1 MTGGPDR
8 HAELPFDP
16 DTPAEPPPPGPL
28 HLRIDAVLLVAAG
41 GLVGTL
47 ARYGL
52 ADIDPVRAGRW
63 PWATFVAN
71 LGGAF
76 VLGLLLELL
85 ARRGPDQGGRQRIRL
100 LLGTGFCGAL
110 TTFSTLAVE
119 SDLLVRDHHLGLAG
133 GYLAATAFG
142 GLVAT
147 VAGIALGA
155 APGATRGGGR

>member
-1 MTGGPDR
+1 MSGGPDR
-8 HAELPFDP
+8 HSELPFDP
-16 DTPAEPPPPGPL
+16 DTPAELPSPGPL
-28 HLRIDAVLLVAAG
+28 HLRADAVLLVAAG
-41 GLVGTL
+41 GFVGTL

-52 ADIDPVRAGRW
+52 AELDPVQAGHW
-63 PWATFVAN
+63 PWATFGAN

-85 ARRGPDQGGRQRIRL
+85 ARRGPDHGRRQRIRL

-119 SDLLVRDHHLGLAG
+119 SDLLVHDHHLGVAG

-142 GLVAT
+142 GLLAT

-155 APGATRGGGR
+155 APGRPRGGRR

>member
-1 MTGGPDR
+1 MGGGADR

-16 DTPAEPPPPGPL
+16 DTPAEPPARGPL
-28 HLRIDAVLLVAAG
+28 HLRLDAVLLVAAG
-41 GLVGTL
+41 GMVGTL

-52 ADIDPVRAGRW
+52 AELDPTPSGHW
-63 PWATFVAN
+63 PWATFGAN
-71 LGGAF
+71 LAGAF

-85 ARRGPDQGGRQRIRL
+85 ARSGPDHGGRQRIRL

-119 SDLLVRDHHLGLAG
+119 TDLLVHDHHPGVAA
-133 GYLAATAFG
+133 GYLAATAFA

-147 VAGIALGA
+147 VAGIAVGAVPRRPRGA
-155 APGATRGGGR
+155 AR